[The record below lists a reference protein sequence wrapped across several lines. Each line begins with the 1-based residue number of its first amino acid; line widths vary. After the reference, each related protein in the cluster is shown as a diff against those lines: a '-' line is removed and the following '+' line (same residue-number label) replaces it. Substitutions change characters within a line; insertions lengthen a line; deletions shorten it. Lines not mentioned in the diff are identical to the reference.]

1 MAQHIQFP
9 ERLKQLLQGSKY
21 EAAVRDLAAR
31 VGEILADNKTTF
43 FPDYTDHG
51 VAHIN
56 DVLAS
61 EVQLIPEEVW
71 NTTQPGTSKPL
82 LTDADAAV
90 IIGATL
96 LHDLGMHLH
105 PQGFRE
111 LIGHDSR
118 FRPLP
123 WFDSKQE
130 GYWGDRPWADLW
142 EDYAREARRFSGKQ
156 LANIIGEDAAKDWR
170 FDALPASEGEWTLN
184 HRLIV
189 GEFIRRHH
197 ARLAHEIAMNG
208 FPGLEPGEATH
219 QFPAIARKGHALETL
234 ADLIGVTARS
244 HGISLRVCTAY
255 LEKKH
260 SFRKTPR
267 PKGTAVLYP
276 MALLRV
282 ADYLQLDK
290 SRAPA
295 VLLQLHDPQ
304 SPISID
310 EWRKHDSVRHIGD
323 TNDPHGV
330 HFDVSADISL
340 SLYLQLEE
348 LLTGLQRE
356 MDQSTAVLAEY
367 YGNQTRLEL
376 DRLVLAKRRIDS
388 NLQSPEFRDSLPYL
402 PQRSGFSADPQ
413 LLTLLV
419 EPLYGKHPSVGV
431 RELMQNAVDAV
442 RELEEWCKKPGR
454 SKESLDLPALEAD
467 VLVEFIRQ
475 DDTTWLL
482 RVTDRGIGM
491 RGETLA
497 NYFLRAG
504 ASFRQSTE
512 WTSEFVDGTGK
523 PTVTRAGQFGIG
535 AFAIFLLG
543 EKFKLWTR
551 HAGAGVDEGY
561 SLGASIT
568 STLIEVQKDVESKVG
583 TKIEVMLRNAT
594 VEYLG
599 LNNLNTLSARKAL
612 RRLLTWYC
620 WDELK
625 IAVKVN
631 STSATP
637 HSLKFNRTPIMNW
650 PRFPEWSML
659 ETAGS
664 TKVFWSFNRS
674 SAPPFSYNG
683 FRIGKPIVNREA
695 DAFDNRINIG
705 WPQNFE
711 FKQPVLAIDDPNSLV
726 RLTANRFSLQDR
738 QIPFLSEVV
747 DDILH
752 SFIAYC
758 LICGPQTPNEAWT
771 KRMWHPLQQEP
782 TVFRNNL
789 DVTLFEKRYIR
800 WCITPKAFVPDDPR
814 IYPFLDASKCVIY
827 GVLWDD
833 EPDYSK
839 AFRFLFKTVASRTSV
854 STAGIAVD
862 DVITYA
868 SIDGSLKERYLED
881 SAIQLAAFLKRGI
894 PILGGTKVQNIIA
907 SISEKH
913 IKTFE
918 KTTWAKSKVAK
929 SFQGW
934 TINERHYADRLMVVP
949 AKSTNEPQ
957 MLQPELEALEQ
968 SFAELTRSRRRGRAK
983 ADSDRRYC
991 GIPIFFVAVLDP
1003 IVADGTWSRLAQLW
1017 TKLLGAKPIPF
1028 DTDARAELISKAGIH
1043 PEIKRHLAVWTKM
1056 KQMDSKWATGNFTRH
1071 ECGAE

>member
-1 MAQHIQFP
+1 MAQPIQFP
-9 ERLKQLLQGSKY
+9 DRLKHLLEKSPY
-21 EAAVRDLAAR
+21 EAAVRDLANR
-31 VGEILADNKTTF
+31 VGEILADNKMTF

-111 LIGHDSR
+111 LIGHGSR

-156 LANIIGEDAAKDWR
+156 LANIIGEDAAKTNWK
-170 FDALPASEGEWTLN
+170 FDTLPASDGEWTLN

-197 ARLAHEIAMNG
+197 ARLAHEIAMYG
-208 FPGLEPGEATH
+208 FPGLDPGEAMH
-219 QFPAIARKGHALETL
+219 QFPALDKNGHKLKDL

-310 EWRKHDSVRHIGD
+310 EWKKHDAVRHIGD
-323 TNDPHGV
+323 TTDPHGV

-367 YGNQTRLEL
+367 YGNHTRLEL
-376 DRLVLAKRRIDS
+376 DRLVLAKRRVDS

-402 PQRSGFSADPQ
+402 PQRTGFSADPQ

-419 EPLYGKHPSVGV
+419 EPLYGKRPSVGV
-431 RELMQNAVDAV
+431 REMMQNAVDAV

-454 SKESLDLPALEAD
+454 SKESLDLPDLGAD
-467 VLVEFIRQ
+467 VLVEFIRR
-475 DDTTWLL
+475 DDGSWFL

-504 ASFRQSTE
+504 ASFRRSPE
-512 WTSEFVDGTGK
+512 WTKEFADDSGE
-523 PTVTRAGQFGIG
+523 PRVTRVGQFGIG

-543 EKFKLWTR
+543 PSFKLWTR
-551 HAGAGVDEGY
+551 HAGANADEGY
-561 SLGASIT
+561 SLAASHDSNVIEIRRVNSLSVGT
-568 STLIEVQKDVESKVG
+568 RIEVD
-583 TKIEVMLRNAT
+583 
-594 VEYLG
+594 LG
-599 LNNLNTLSARKAL
+599 LTCSDNWNVSTQ
-612 RRLLTWYC
+612 LLDHIFFDETQRAIC
-620 WDELK
+620 VFTELK
-625 IAVKVN
+625 WYF
-631 STSATP
+631 SD
-637 HSLKFNRTPIMNW
+637 W
-650 PRFPEWSML
+650 PRVVFSVSNVKGMIRAEDDRLYSLDSSNPQPEWS
-659 ETAGS
+659 
-664 TKVFWSFNRS
+664 KIN
-674 SAPPFSYNG
+674 SATVDAAYWTYDSVIPSLVING
-683 FRIGKPIVNREA
+683 FRISAPMDGPEAFKDFDRVAWKCELLRRPRIAINDRRNSVIVTSQRYA
-695 DAFDNRINIG
+695 LASDTLPFIG
-705 WPQNFE
+705 E
-711 FKQPVLAIDDPNSLV
+711 LTRDVVL
-726 RLTANRFSLQDR
+726 
-738 QIPFLSEVV
+738 
-747 DDILH
+747 
-752 SFIAYC
+752 SFIAFT
-758 LICGPQTPNEAWT
+758 LVCGPASIEQALANDCL
-771 KRMWHPLQQEP
+771 HPLQIDSRQAQHDLGKDPMQSTLLRWCATNNAFIPADPWLYSLLSAKKCFVFGTIHTGAHWFSNQPLTLSPSKCSILFQDHHAAIFCETEFDVVRQNQYGGSVVERPAFAFQLDRFYHDGMNIIGPSSVSDVIVSVTPSYSAMFRRRNWTGFNMPNGFRSWKTYP
-782 TVFRNNL
+782 TVIDNRVWLSRTLLLEARRAEFAA
-789 DVTLFEKRYIR
+789 LFED
-800 WCITPKAFVPDDPR
+800 WHR
-814 IYPFLDASKCVIY
+814 I
-827 GVLWDD
+827 
-833 EPDYSK
+833 
-839 AFRFLFKTVASRTSV
+839 
-854 STAGIAVD
+854 VD
-862 DVITYA
+862 DVLLKKRQKQYSYYSLENLVLFIAEITPPLVQKT
-868 SIDGSLKERYLED
+868 DSLLSQVWAECLGQ
-881 SAIQLAAFLKRGI
+881 SAVPFDFTARQSLILTGCQHPDLRRHIHAWLK
-894 PILGGTKVQNIIA
+894 LK
-907 SISEKH
+907 
-913 IKTFE
+913 
-918 KTTWAKSKVAK
+918 
-929 SFQGW
+929 
-934 TINERHYADRLMVVP
+934 
-949 AKSTNEPQ
+949 
-957 MLQPELEALEQ
+957 
-968 SFAELTRSRRRGRAK
+968 
-983 ADSDRRYC
+983 DSDS
-991 GIPIFFVAVLDP
+991 D
-1003 IVADGTWSRLAQLW
+1003 
-1017 TKLLGAKPIPF
+1017 
-1028 DTDARAELISKAGIH
+1028 
-1043 PEIKRHLAVWTKM
+1043 
-1056 KQMDSKWATGNFTRH
+1056 WATGRYRR
-1071 ECGAE
+1071 